1 MNEDSVPPDALG
13 PTTTEP
19 EQSFV
24 ELSSLLGRG
33 TRYEG
38 KVYFEGRARI
48 EGSFSGEIRGEDVL
62 VIGPGAEIDGNI
74 DVGSC
79 IVVGGVVRAGIRA
92 THAIEL
98 HQPAEVH
105 GDLHAPNIFIDR
117 GVKFEGGCTM
127 APVDRGDA
135 DPES

>member
-1 MNEDSVPPDALG
+1 MNQDSAPSDAVG
-13 PTTTEP
+13 QTPAEP
-19 EQSFV
+19 EHSFV

-48 EGSFSGEIRGEDVL
+48 EGIFSGEIRGEDVL

-92 THAIEL
+92 THSIEL

-127 APVDRGDA
+127 APVERDEA